1 MILTQIDTFIAI
13 VDTGSLVKASR
24 LLNVTQSTVTARLK
38 TLEDEIGQPLLHR
51 QKSGVV
57 LTAAGLKFHRYA
69 QSMRNMW
76 RQALIET
83 SLPEGMESVCN
94 LGCDVDLWP
103 TTGRP
108 MAKWIKQHHP
118 TTSLTIRQSSTEQ
131 LERWLRIGLIDAAL
145 SYRQSTVDSTT
156 SISLAD
162 EELVLV
168 STYKNTPERGDP
180 NYVYFDAGDE
190 FAKAHTLAYEDAGVA
205 KHSLDCAAWTLEY
218 LLDCGGS
225 AFIPAVQADPFLKS
239 GELYKV
245 QGASTFTRGVYLI
258 TNNTALDGWPWFDSL
273 MEHVAHA

>member
-76 RQALIET
+76 RQALVET

-94 LGCDVDLWP
+94 LGCDADLWP

-108 MAKWIKQHHP
+108 MAKWIKQHQP
-118 TTSLTIRQSSTEQ
+118 TTALTIRQSSADQ
-131 LERWLRIGLIDAAL
+131 LEQWLRIGLIDAAL
-145 SYRQSTVDSTT
+145 SYRQSTVEGTT
-156 SISLAD
+156 SIRLSD
-162 EELVLV
+162 EKLVLV
-168 STYKNTPERGDP
+168 STSRNSPERGDP

-190 FAKAHTLAYEDAGVA
+190 FAKAHTVNYEDAGVA
-205 KHSLDCAAWTLEY
+205 KHSIDCAAWTLSY
-218 LLDCGGS
+218 ILDCGGS
-225 AFIPAVQADPFLKS
+225 AFVPEVQAAPYIKS
-239 GELYKV
+239 GELFNV
-245 QGASTFTRGVYLI
+245 RGATTFSRKVYLI
-258 TNNTALDGWPWFDSL
+258 TNNTAQTGWPWFDEL
-273 MEHVAHA
+273 REQLG